1 MVCTE
6 AEKLSKAL
14 HNRRSQLKTG
24 LTRGAKPRPL
34 KDCEIEALK
43 VQILDLEL
51 KQEAAKDMKKLQNT
65 VTTGFATVVDTV
77 VKTGEDN
84 TKEILNAIRDLSIK
98 EQSTGSTATGSTDGT
113 DTGAGL
119 VLLSGLV
126 ETTEEFGKS
135 AMPEST
141 TGSSEGN
148 TPADRGADFVAWMM
162 EQGKKHE
169 EYVKWM
175 MGMKAKKDQFANE
188 MEGKTLNFVHSVMEP
203 KYQEFSAL
211 PEDEQKRRETAF
223 DETMSRQT
231 REFEEEMM
239 RQDGEFFK
247 KMREEQMV
255 FMASI

>member
-51 KQEAAKDMKKLQNT
+51 KQEAAKGMKKLQNT

-77 VKTGEDN
+77 VKTGEGN
-84 TKEILNAIRDLSIK
+84 TKEILKAIRGLSSK
-98 EQSTGSTATGSTDGT
+98 EQSTGSTAT
-113 DTGAGL
+113 DTGADL
-119 VLLSGLV
+119 FLLSGEV
-126 ETTEEFGKS
+126 ETTEGFGKS

-141 TGSSEGN
+141 AGSSEDN
-148 TPADRGADFVAWMM
+148 IPADRGADFVAWMM

-175 MGMKAKKDQFANE
+175 VGMKAKQDQYANE
-188 MEGKTLNFVHSVMEP
+188 SEGKTLNFIHSVMNP
-203 KYQEFSAL
+203 QFQEFSAL
-211 PEDEQKRRETAF
+211 PEDEKKRRETAF
-223 DETMSRQT
+223 DENMSRQE